1 MNLESL
7 NNDLILIENI
17 NSINPLLFN
26 EIINNTNWDDSLLAR
41 KTVSYGIPYN
51 YNNMIYSKQ
60 IFPKYIS
67 DLAAIVEK
75 HIGFHPN
82 NCLINFYYES
92 KSKMG
97 FHSDQIDIL
106 EKDTGIVIFSLGS
119 NRIMKFKHKNDLTLF
134 FEIELRSQSLL
145 YMTQNFQ
152 NNWLHA
158 ILPTT
163 EINNERIS
171 ITFRKIKSYL

>member
-1 MNLESL
+1 MDLESL
-7 NNDLILIENI
+7 NNDLVLIERI
-17 NSINPLLFN
+17 ELIDPLLFYD
-26 EIINNTNWDDSLLAR
+26 IINNTIWDDSLLAR

-60 IFPKYIS
+60 MFPKYIS
-67 DLAAIVEK
+67 DLASIVEK
-75 HIGFHPN
+75 YIGFYPN
-82 NCLINFYYES
+82 NCLLNFYYES

-106 EKDTGIVIFSLGS
+106 DKNTGIAIFSLGS
-119 NRIMKFKHKNDLTLF
+119 NRIMKFKHKTDLTLF
-134 FEIELRSQSLL
+134 FEIELKSQSLL

-152 NNWLHA
+152 KNWLHA

-163 EINNERIS
+163 EINSERIS
-171 ITFRKIKSYL
+171 ITFRKIKP